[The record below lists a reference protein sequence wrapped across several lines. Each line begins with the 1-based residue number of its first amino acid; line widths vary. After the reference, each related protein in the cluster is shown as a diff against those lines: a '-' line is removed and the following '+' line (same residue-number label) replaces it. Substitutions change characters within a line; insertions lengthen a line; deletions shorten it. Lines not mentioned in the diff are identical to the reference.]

1 MTKFITITKNVR
13 GKGEARVIPVLLA
26 LRTNEMSYWDSS
38 TPRGT
43 GIHTV
48 PTAHAYIRY
57 NSDIV
62 GLGTCTCRTKVN
74 HALKSK
80 ACSQSGSALSFHYT

>member
-26 LRTNEMSYWDSS
+26 LRTNEMSYWDGS

-43 GIHTV
+43 CIHTV
-48 PTAHAYIRY
+48 PAAHAYIRY

-62 GLGTCTCRTKVN
+62 
-74 HALKSK
+74 
-80 ACSQSGSALSFHYT
+80 

>member
-26 LRTNEMSYWDSS
+26 LRTNEMSYWDGS

-43 GIHTV
+43 CIHTV

-62 GLGTCTCRTKVN
+62 
-74 HALKSK
+74 
-80 ACSQSGSALSFHYT
+80 